1 MSVASNAVF
10 ARDPKADEL
19 AFRLQ
24 RGFRALLDAM
34 ARPGEL
40 AELGALAPDAAA
52 EAARMGLMPQ
62 TVTLLDVLLDGQTS
76 FCIAGDASGRATR
89 ELSLRTHAHAR
100 MAAEAAFCIVPR
112 TTTGAEASFAVTSL
126 SGGTLISPHLGAT
139 VIAECGALIG
149 ADKDGH
155 RTGSAS
161 GVAPRDAW
169 QLEGPGIDGT
179 SRIECDR
186 ADVVDALAE
195 REDEFP
201 CGVDLVLVDGAG
213 HLACVPRSSRVTA
226 LGACGEE
233 GPWAM

>member
-10 ARDPKADEL
+10 TRDPKADEL

-24 RGFRALLDAM
+24 RAFRALLDAM

-40 AELGALAPDAAA
+40 AELGPVAADAAA

-62 TVTLLDVLLDGQTS
+62 TVALLDVLLDGQTS
-76 FCIAGDASGRATR
+76 FCIAGDGSGSATR
-89 ELSLRTHAHAR
+89 EVSLRTHAHAR
-100 MAAEAAFCIVPR
+100 MATDAAFCVVPR
-112 TTTGAEASFAVTSL
+112 TATGSEASFAIASL
-126 SGGTLISPHLGAT
+126 SGGTLVSPHLGAT

-149 ADKDGH
+149 ADRDGR

-161 GVAPRDAW
+161 GAAPRDAW
-169 QLEGPGIDGT
+169 RLEGPGIDGA
-179 SRIECDR
+179 SRLECDR
-186 ADVVDALAE
+186 ADVLGALAE
-195 REDEFP
+195 RTDEFP

-226 LGACGEE
+226 LGACGE
-233 GPWAM
+233 GGAWAM